1 MQKARTL
8 RKPQDITKNKM
19 LDYRVNLYKNGK
31 FVKARHFI
39 NWSGT
44 AVHEMVMIYKRE
56 GYTVE
61 W

>member
-1 MQKARTL
+1 MQKALTL
-8 RKPQDITKNKM
+8 RKPQDISKNTM
-19 LDYRVNLYKNGK
+19 LSYYVNLYRDGK

-44 AVHEMVMIYKRE
+44 AVHEMVMMYKRE